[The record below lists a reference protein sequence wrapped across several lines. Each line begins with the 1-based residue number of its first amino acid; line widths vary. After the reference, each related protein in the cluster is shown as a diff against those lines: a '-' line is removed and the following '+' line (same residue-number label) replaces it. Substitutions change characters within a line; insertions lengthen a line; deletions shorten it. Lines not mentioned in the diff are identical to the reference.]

1 MTISDD
7 RVSMRLEDSILIT
20 ETGYEVLSGFVPIEI
35 DAVEKTMREPGLGVR
50 PPAQPPKTTAAPKK
64 R

>member
-1 MTISDD
+1 MAGPAA
-7 RVSMRLEDSILIT
+7 RAPFRLPQGPPT
-20 ETGYEVLSGFVPIEI
+20 VPIEI